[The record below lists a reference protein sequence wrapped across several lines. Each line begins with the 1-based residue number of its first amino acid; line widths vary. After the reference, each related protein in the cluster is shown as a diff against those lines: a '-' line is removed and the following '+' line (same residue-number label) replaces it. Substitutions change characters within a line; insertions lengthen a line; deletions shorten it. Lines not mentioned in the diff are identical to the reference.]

1 MTYPYGLYVGQ
12 TIPDPR
18 LMCQI
23 PHGRVSEGGKERG
36 FALNIGIFLFLFV
49 GCAFFV
55 VGFVV
60 FVVFS
65 YGCWGFVRFFFFFG
79 CVLSLFFFLVFCVLF
94 WRFRFV
100 IPLWCLLGVLCCDF
114 ACWSVCAFAWRFA
127 CDFGC
132 CASACCTRRQTV
144 SLHLE
149 RMCQTPT
156 AG

>member
-65 YGCWGFVRFFFFFG
+65 CGCWGFVPCFLFFLWLCSVAVFFFNFF
-79 CVLSLFFFLVFCVLF
+79 VFCFGVFVL
-94 WRFRFV
+94 
-100 IPLWCLLGVLCCDF
+100 
-114 ACWSVCAFAWRFA
+114 
-127 CDFGC
+127 
-132 CASACCTRRQTV
+132 
-144 SLHLE
+144 
-149 RMCQTPT
+149 
-156 AG
+156 